1 MQHPAICR
9 VRILTQKSES
19 SPCFAKLP
27 EKQVR
32 HSADEGDGRC
42 AEQASATVP
51 VAALEAAGRGWTWA
65 CLALRPGSG
74 SVMIR
79 QAPVGSVRRRLY
91 HRRLPLRGG
100 KTLSEQITQLLHR
113 WQQGDLQAREHLF
126 EALYADLMLIARNR
140 LVNHTGGTLQ
150 PAVLV
155 NESLLRLLGTD
166 VDYNDRTHFIAVAA
180 LKMRSVLVDHLRAR
194 AADKR
199 GGNAEQLTLSRA
211 ENAVYAEGIGYGVLA
226 LHQAWTRLSELE
238 PRAASSIELTY
249 FGGMSRD
256 EIALVLGISAP
267 TVDRDLRFARAWL
280 NRQLL

>member
-1 MQHPAICR
+1 
-9 VRILTQKSES
+9 
-19 SPCFAKLP
+19 
-27 EKQVR
+27 
-32 HSADEGDGRC
+32 
-42 AEQASATVP
+42 
-51 VAALEAAGRGWTWA
+51 
-65 CLALRPGSG
+65 
-74 SVMIR
+74 MIR

-91 HRRLPLRGG
+91 HRQLTLRGG

-199 GGNAEQLTLSRA
+199 GAM
-211 ENAVYAEGIGYGVLA
+211 
-226 LHQAWTRLSELE
+226 
-238 PRAASSIELTY
+238 PSS
-249 FGGMSRD
+249 
-256 EIALVLGISAP
+256 
-267 TVDRDLRFARAWL
+267 
-280 NRQLL
+280 